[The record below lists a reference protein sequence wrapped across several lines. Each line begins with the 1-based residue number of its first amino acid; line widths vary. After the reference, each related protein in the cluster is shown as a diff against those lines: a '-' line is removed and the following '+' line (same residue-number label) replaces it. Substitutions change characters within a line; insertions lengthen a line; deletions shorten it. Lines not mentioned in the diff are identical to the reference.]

1 MRIHALG
8 LMAFG
13 SITSIM
19 MTIPVLSLYL
29 SERGLPPAHVGAVI
43 GAMSLAIVFA
53 EVPVVGG
60 LLAAFGLRWAFAVV
74 LPVIVIALLLLRD
87 RGGMPHQT
95 LREQHPVHD
104 HGGE

>member
-1 MRIHALG
+1 MGGFNAAADLG
-8 LMAFG
+8 FF
-13 SITSIM
+13 
-19 MTIPVLSLYL
+19 
-29 SERGLPPAHVGAVI
+29 VG
-43 GAMSLAIVFA
+43 
-53 EVPVVGG
+53 PVVGG

-87 RGGMPHQT
+87 RGGMPRQT